1 MESISPSKTP
11 FITATDDNV
20 DDGPTSP
27 FHAMDDEDGILVK
40 ANDSDISMP
49 AKNIDEEA
57 EKGILMVKLS
67 DSSKLAEVNQEQI
80 DALYDDD
87 NNSINS
93 TLKVHQGS
101 ADFDY
106 DDIKRGKLNLERHNY
121 GCPIF
126 STNKYIDSYFAQ
138 NN

>member
-1 MESISPSKTP
+1 METVSPSKAP
-11 FITATDDNV
+11 FITIADNNV

-27 FHAMDDEDGILVK
+27 FHAMDDDDGILVK
-40 ANDSDISMP
+40 ANNSDISMP

-57 EKGILMVKLS
+57 EKGILMMNLS
-67 DSSKLAEVNQEQI
+67 GSSKLDEANQDQI
-80 DALYDDD
+80 DALDDDD

-106 DDIKRGKLNLERHNY
+106 DDIKRGKLNLQR
-121 GCPIF
+121 
-126 STNKYIDSYFAQ
+126 
-138 NN
+138 